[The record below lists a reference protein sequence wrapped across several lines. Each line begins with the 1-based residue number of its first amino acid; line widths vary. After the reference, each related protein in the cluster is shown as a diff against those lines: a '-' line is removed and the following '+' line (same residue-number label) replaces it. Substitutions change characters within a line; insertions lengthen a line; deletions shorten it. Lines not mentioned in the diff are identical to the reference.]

1 MLVGLDQERRI
12 EASSAERGPKFTCP
26 NCKAPVILKKG
37 RVRTH
42 HFAHK
47 PPTAC
52 TWAVG
57 ETAAHMRAKNALC
70 EAFRQNGRRADVEV
84 EVLSTSGDRRADVV
98 VWSSDGKT
106 RVAFEI
112 QHQPLSFED
121 IEQRTRGYIA
131 ANVPVLWMGLL
142 SAKAIDGADL
152 KGGNLVIERYP
163 PRQWEKWAHAFAFK
177 NIWFMDEQGC
187 LWRGVLTSHQI
198 EVPYSSWYNSDG
210 SEESAGGYK
219 RFSRRWRTL
228 TLSGPF
234 QIADLRIELKV
245 RSPWENK
252 HFKLP
257 KAKVVTLIPKIKI

>member
-1 MLVGLDQERRI
+1 MIVALEQGQRI
-12 EASSAERGPKFTCP
+12 EASAAQRGPKFTCP

-37 RVRTH
+37 RVLTH

-57 ETAAHMRAKNALC
+57 ETAAHMKAKNALC
-70 EAFRQNGRRADVEV
+70 EAFRQSGRQAEVEV
-84 EVLSTSGDRRADVV
+84 EILSTSGDRRADVV

-112 QHQPLSFED
+112 QHQPLSFEG

-131 ANVPVLWMGLL
+131 ASVPVLWMGLL
-142 SAKAIDGADL
+142 SAKAIDGAGR

-163 PRQWEKWAHAFAFK
+163 PRQWEKWAHAFSFK

-187 LWRGVLTSHQI
+187 LWRGVLTGHKI
-198 EVPYSSWYNSDG
+198 EVPHSSWHDSYG
-210 SEESAGGYK
+210 SERSGGGFTRNSK
-219 RFSRRWRTL
+219 RWRTL

-234 QIADLRIELKV
+234 QIADLVIKLKD
-245 RSPWENK
+245 RDPWENK
-252 HFKLP
+252 EFKLP
-257 KAKVVTLIPKIKI
+257 KSKVVTLTPKTKA